1 MRKLNLAFVDLNFDL
16 FLVKFS
22 GDDLKNI
29 FVLRQVS
36 DANAINS
43 QINEQSHVVILGASF
58 IGMEAASFLV
68 SKVAKVT
75 VVELDSIP
83 MRAFGEPIGERVM
96 KFFEE
101 KNVDFAMK
109 NGVKECR
116 GDENGNIQSVLLN
129 DGRELKADIIIMGVG
144 VTLNTDFLKSSGI
157 SINPNGSIDTNEF
170 LQSNLD
176 DIFIGG
182 DIANSPILMT
192 GNREAIGHYGLAQYH
207 GKIAAMNMCGLKEK
221 LKTVPFFWTVLF
233 GKSLR
238 YTGHGRASDVKIEG
252 SLEEMK
258 YVAFY
263 FNADGKVIAMSS
275 CGPGSTVAQFA
286 EFLSQGKTL
295 TREEVDK
302 DPFGWSN

>member
-1 MRKLNLAFVDLNFDL
+1 M
-16 FLVKFS
+16 KFP

-36 DANAINS
+36 DANE
-43 QINEQSHVVILGASF
+43 INEKLNENIHVVILGASF

-83 MRAFGEPIGERVM
+83 MRAFSEPIGERVM

-101 KNVDFAMK
+101 KNVEFAMK
-109 NGVKECR
+109 NGVKECL
-116 GDENGNIQSVLLN
+116 GDENGNIKAVILN
-129 DGRELKADIIIMGVG
+129 DGRELKADLLIMGVG
-144 VTLNTDFLKSSGI
+144 VTLNTEFLKESGLN
-157 SINPNGSIDTNEF
+157 INPNGSIDTNDYLE
-170 LQSNLD
+170 SNIPD
-176 DIFIGG
+176 VYIGG
-182 DIANSPILMT
+182 DIANSPIFMT

-207 GKIAAMNMCGLKEK
+207 GKMAATNMCGNQEK

-238 YTGHGRASDVKIEG
+238 YTGHGRASDVKIVG
-252 SLEEMK
+252 SLEEMN

-263 FNADGKVIAMSS
+263 FNNDGKVIAMSS
-275 CGPGSTVAQFA
+275 CGPGSSVAQFA

-295 TREEVDK
+295 TKEEVEK
-302 DPFGWSN
+302 DPFEWSKGC